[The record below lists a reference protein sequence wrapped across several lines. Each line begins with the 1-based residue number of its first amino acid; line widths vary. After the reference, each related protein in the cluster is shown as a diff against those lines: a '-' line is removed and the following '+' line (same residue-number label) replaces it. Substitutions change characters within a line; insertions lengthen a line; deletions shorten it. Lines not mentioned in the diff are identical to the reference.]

1 MLVII
6 KISIKYKIN
15 LKINNIKCMGRNR
28 HSAKGL
34 GYLPMI
40 KIPILQTKSKKLI
53 IKIYWINRD

>member
-15 LKINNIKCMGRNR
+15 LKISNIKCMGRNR

-40 KIPILQTKSKKLI
+40 KILILQTKSKK
-53 IKIYWINRD
+53 